1 MLTNQHAALPQMKAK
16 RTAKLWKEN
25 PDTLHQKESDNQD
38 ATTVIEQDAFH
49 SAALSIKRAQG

>member
-1 MLTNQHAALPQMKAK
+1 ME
-16 RTAKLWKEN
+16 KLWKEN

-49 SAALSIKRAQG
+49 SAALSIKRAMERFP